1 MDQDGIKILIYS
13 IIFSL
18 CFAFSTFFSFI
29 ITRKSSPC
37 WSFFTNII
45 ISLYLKIREF
55 FYDTK
60 GEIYIIIIQIL
71 LILFIFFWSFVY
83 TELIELNF
91 CGISDY
97 TENNR
102 IKRNVVDEER
112 SSTWVNNTII
122 SDADVTLDKSAINT
136 KN

>member
-1 MDQDGIKILIYS
+1 M
-13 IIFSL
+13 F
-18 CFAFSTFFSFI
+18 FAFSTFFSFLI
-29 ITRKSSPC
+29 VRKSSPC

-60 GEIYIIIIQIL
+60 GEIYIIITQIL
-71 LILFIFFWSFVY
+71 LILIILFWTFVY

-102 IKRNVVDEER
+102 TQRNVVDEER
-112 SSTWVNNTII
+112 SSTWVNNTTII
-122 SDADVTLDKSAINT
+122 SDADVTVDKSAINT
-136 KN
+136 